1 MQKLRVF
8 FLLLFLLLLA
18 PPAKSAALADDF
30 AKANSAETH
39 GRTKEAIALYNK
51 IIDASNKDK
60 DAAWAARSRARI
72 ARLLVIQGNL
82 KEAEPL
88 YLQTLKVSPALFKQ
102 DLELMVD
109 IDDFAESYNA
119 LACKSTDAKSTD
131 AKECLFHVLAL
142 RLAVDPHHPNVTQS
156 YRHIALYMINHGD
169 RAAAERYIKQ
179 GIELEKNY
187 PPDKLYRFIQD
198 KGLLASIYMHGSEW
212 VKAEQTT
219 RDLLQQ
225 IEKYP
230 FLSWAWPQLHCTL
243 GKCHSEQ
250 FQYEDSDRE
259 YQLAIALAKKYPNP
273 NGDISPECVKGLKEN
288 AILKVK
294 NRAKAKKVNTQK
306 H

>member
-1 MQKLRVF
+1 MQKLRAF
-8 FLLLFLLLLA
+8 FLSLFLLLLA
-18 PPAKSAALADDF
+18 PPAKSEALADDF
-30 AKANSAETH
+30 ARANSADTH

-51 IIDASNKDK
+51 IIDSSNKDK
-60 DAAWAARSRARI
+60 NATWAARCRARI
-72 ARLLVIQGNL
+72 ARLLVIQGKL

-88 YLQTLKVSPALFKQ
+88 YLQTLKVTPALFKQ

-119 LACKSTDAKSTD
+119 LAAKSTE
-131 AKECLFHVLAL
+131 AKECLFHALAL

-156 YRHIALYMINHGD
+156 YRHIALYMVNHGD

-179 GIELEKNY
+179 GIELEKNC

-198 KGLLASIYMHGSEW
+198 TGLLASIYMHGSEW
-212 VKAEQTT
+212 IKAEQTT
-219 RDLLQQ
+219 RDLLAQ

-294 NRAKAKKVNTQK
+294 NKGKAKRVQSQQ